1 MTEVAAPPA
10 DSFPEHDDRIARR
23 NVGVLAIAQSV
34 GGAGAPICISL
45 GGIVGHY
52 LLGSDKS
59 LATLP
64 VTGFVVGTAL
74 ATLPAGMLAR
84 KFGRRKGL
92 RMGAV
97 AAVFGG
103 LLAAYAIFLSS
114 FWFFCLG
121 VLFAGAA
128 SAFVQQYRFAA
139 ADSASESFRPKAISW
154 VMAGGV
160 LAAIIGPQTAAL
172 TKDMLAPTLY
182 AGAFVG
188 LSGLAALS
196 WLALGFLKAPP
207 IIMVQ
212 NSSSGRPL
220 TEIMGQSRFIIS
232 VLCAVSSYALMSFVM
247 TAAPMAMVSHGHSM
261 SNALLGIQWHV
272 MAMFAPSFFTG
283 SLIQRFGKERI
294 VITGLVLLA
303 GCAALAL
310 AGSHLAHFWGAL
322 ILLGIGWNFGFIGA
336 TAMLTETY
344 RPEEKNRVQAVN
356 DFIVFGF
363 VALASLSSGGI
374 LNAFGWNMV
383 NVIVFPVV
391 IITLLMLLFTRKT
404 TSKR

>member
-1 MTEVAAPPA
+1 MIESASPPVDTTP
-10 DSFPEHDDRIARR
+10 DSDDRIARR
-23 NVGVLAIAQSV
+23 NVFVLAAAQAF

-45 GGIVGHY
+45 GGIVGY
-52 LLGSDKS
+52 FLLGPDKS
-59 LATLP
+59 FATLP
-64 VTGFVVGTAL
+64 VTGFVIGTAL
-74 ATLPAGMLAR
+74 ATLPAGVLAR
-84 KFGRRKGL
+84 KFGRRNGL
-92 RMGAV
+92 MTGALAGV
-97 AAVFGG
+97 LGG

-114 FWFFCLG
+114 FWFFCFG
-121 VLFAGAA
+121 VLLAGAS

-139 ADSASESFRPKAISW
+139 ADSASASFRPKAISW

-160 LAAIIGPQTAAL
+160 LAAIIGPQTASF

-188 LSGLAALS
+188 LSVLAALS
-196 WLALGFLKAPP
+196 WVILGFLKAPP
-207 IIMVQ
+207 IVSVQ
-212 NSSSGRPL
+212 STAAGRPL
-220 TEIMGQSRFIIS
+220 TEIMSQGRFIVA

-283 SLIQRFGKERI
+283 SLIQKFGKERI
-294 VITGLVLLA
+294 VVTGLVLLG

-310 AGSHLAHFWGAL
+310 AGPHLAHFWGAL

-336 TAMLTETY
+336 TAMLTEIY

-363 VALASLSSGGI
+363 VAAASLSSGGI
-374 LNAFGWNMV
+374 LNAFGWNTV
-383 NVIVFPVV
+383 NYIVFPVV
-391 IITLLMLLFTRKT
+391 MVTLAMLYFTRKQVT
-404 TSKR
+404 

>member
-1 MTEVAAPPA
+1 MTESVSTPVDAAPV
-10 DSFPEHDDRIARR
+10 SDDRIARR
-23 NVGVLAIAQSV
+23 NVFVLAAAQALA
-34 GGAGAPICISL
+34 GAGAPICISL
-45 GGIVGHY
+45 GGIVGLH
-52 LLGSDKS
+52 LLGLDKS

-74 ATLPAGMLAR
+74 ATLPAGILAR
-84 KFGRRKGL
+84 RLGRRKGL
-92 RMGAV
+92 MIGSLLGV
-97 AAVFGG
+97 CGG
-103 LLAAYAIFLSS
+103 LLAAYAVFLSS
-114 FWFFCLG
+114 FWFFCFG
-121 VLFAGAA
+121 VSLAGAS

-160 LAAIIGPQTAAL
+160 LAAVIGPQTASL
-172 TKDMLAPTLY
+172 TKDLLAPTLY

-188 LSGLAALS
+188 LSVLAALS
-196 WLALGFLKAPP
+196 CIVLGFLKAPP
-207 IIMVQ
+207 IQSVQ
-212 NSSSGRPL
+212 NTAAGRPL
-220 TEIMGQSRFIIS
+220 LEIMRQGRFIVA

-294 VITGLVLLA
+294 VVVGLLLLA

-310 AGSHLAHFWGAL
+310 AGPHLAHFWGAL

-363 VALASLSSGGI
+363 VAAASLSSGGI
-374 LNAFGWNMV
+374 LHAFGWNTV
-383 NVIVFPVV
+383 NVVVFPVV
-391 IITLLMLLFTRKT
+391 IITLALLFFTRKK
-404 TSKR
+404 SAI

>member
-1 MTEVAAPPA
+1 MTERVSTPVDSAPVSN
-10 DSFPEHDDRIARR
+10 DQMARR
-23 NVGVLAIAQSV
+23 NVIVLATAQAV

-45 GGIVGHY
+45 GGIVGYY
-52 LLGSDKS
+52 LLGPDKS
-59 LATLP
+59 FATLP

-84 KFGRRKGL
+84 ALGRRKGL
-92 RMGAV
+92 MVGSLV
-97 AAVFGG
+97 GVCGG
-103 LLAAYAIFLSS
+103 WLAAYAIFLSS
-114 FWFFCLG
+114 FWFFCFG
-121 VLFAGAA
+121 VLLAGAS

-160 LAAIIGPQTAAL
+160 LAAVIGPQTASL

-188 LSGLAALS
+188 LSVLAALS
-196 WLALGFLKAPP
+196 WIVLSFLKERP
-207 IIMVQ
+207 IVSVQ
-212 NSSSGRPL
+212 DTSAGRPL
-220 TEIMGQSRFIIS
+220 SEIVRQGRFIVA

-294 VITGLVLLA
+294 VVVGLLLLG
-303 GCAALAL
+303 GCSALAL
-310 AGSHLAHFWGAL
+310 AGPHLAHFWGAL
-322 ILLGIGWNFGFIGA
+322 ILLGVGWNFGFIGA

-363 VALASLSSGGI
+363 VAAASLSSGGI
-374 LNAFGWNMV
+374 LNAYGWNTV
-383 NVIVFPVV
+383 NVVVFPVV
-391 IITLLMLLFTRKT
+391 IITLAMLFFTRTK
-404 TSKR
+404 SAH